1 MTVDAFYTS
10 ATGIKD
16 IGFKGNQVL
25 TKYEVPQE
33 AMDYALRRSPF
44 EKS

>member
-10 ATGIKD
+10 EIGIAE
-16 IGFKGNQVL
+16 IGYEGNAVR

-33 AMDYALRRSPF
+33 AVEYALRRSPL
-44 EKS
+44 K